1 MKDILTHT
9 SSWMNLEDIML
20 GEISPSQK
28 DTIRLI
34 PVIRGSWNVVK
45 FIETNSSMVAARG
58 WGRKDREVSV

>member
-1 MKDILTHT
+1 
-9 SSWMNLEDIML
+9 ML